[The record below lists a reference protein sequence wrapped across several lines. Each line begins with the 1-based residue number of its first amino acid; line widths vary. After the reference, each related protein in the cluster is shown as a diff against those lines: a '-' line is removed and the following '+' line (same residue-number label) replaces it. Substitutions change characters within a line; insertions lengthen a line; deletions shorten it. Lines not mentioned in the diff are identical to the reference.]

1 MDNQTTNKR
10 KSFLGICLILF
21 SIAFLFALSF
31 LIGNPLLQ
39 FVNDPEQFRLWVQS
53 HGIWSYLAFIGIVIV
68 QVIVAFIPG
77 EPFEIAAGYAFGAW
91 QGTLL
96 CMIATTLGSMLV
108 FLLVRKFGIKLV
120 QIFFSLEK
128 LNNLKFL
135 KDSQRRDLL
144 FLIIYMIPG
153 TPKDLLSYF
162 AGLTNISFIPFLL
175 ISFFGRIPSIIT
187 STIGGDMLM
196 KQNYWFAGIT
206 FGIALLISAVGIY
219 IYNRICQK
227 HNQEEHHER
236 ETL

>member
-31 LIGNPLLQ
+31 LIGKPLLQ

-77 EPFEIAAGYAFGAW
+77 EPFEIAAGYAFGSIP
-91 QGTLL
+91 GTLL
-96 CMIATTLGSMLV
+96 CILGTTLGSILV
-108 FLLVRKFGIKLV
+108 FFLVKKLGIKLV

-128 LNNLKFL
+128 IQSLKFL
-135 KDSQRRDLL
+135 KNSPKRDSL
-144 FLIIYMIPG
+144 FLLIYMIPG
-153 TPKDLLSYF
+153 TPKDLLNYF
-162 AGLTNISFIPFLL
+162 AGLTDMSFTPFLL
-175 ISFFGRIPSIIT
+175 ICLFGRFPSIIT

-196 KQNYWFAGIT
+196 KQHYWLA
-206 FGIALLISAVGIY
+206 ALVFVLALILSLLGIY
-219 IYNRICQK
+219 IYNQICKK
-227 HNQEEHHER
+227 HNQKNQEE
-236 ETL
+236 